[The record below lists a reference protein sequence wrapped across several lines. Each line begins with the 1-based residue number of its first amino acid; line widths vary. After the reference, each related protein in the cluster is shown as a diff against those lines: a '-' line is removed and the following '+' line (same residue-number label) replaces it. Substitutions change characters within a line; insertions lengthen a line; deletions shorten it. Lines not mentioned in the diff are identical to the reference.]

1 MRIFLCI
8 LLPLLWGSSNAFG
21 QLQSATLQATG
32 LTCSMCSKATFKKL
46 QAIEGVQK
54 ITPDLDNTSFVLQFS
69 PNNTTPIASIQKQVE
84 AAGFSVGKLVLNY
97 KIPATTIANNTAVAF
112 KGGQLIFI
120 ETAATKKEGVVQLQV
135 VNKGFITDKEFK
147 KLQAL
152 ATKYP
157 GYDKAAPNQYF
168 VKLL

>member
-1 MRIFLCI
+1 MRILLCI
-8 LLPLLWGSSNAFG
+8 VLIALTNSNNAFG

-54 ITPDLDNTSFVLQFS
+54 ITPDLDNTSFILQFS
-69 PNNTTPIASIQKQVE
+69 PNNSTPIASIQKQVQ
-84 AAGFSVGKLVLNY
+84 AAGFSVGKLVLHY
-97 KIPATTIANNTAVAF
+97 KIPSTTIANNTIIPF
-112 KGGQLIFI
+112 KGGQFVFV
-120 ETAATKKEGVVQLQV
+120 ETAPTKKDGIIQLQV
-135 VNKGFITDKEFK
+135 VNKGFVADKEFK

-152 ATKYP
+152 AMNYP
-157 GYDKAAPNQYF
+157 GYSNAASNQFF